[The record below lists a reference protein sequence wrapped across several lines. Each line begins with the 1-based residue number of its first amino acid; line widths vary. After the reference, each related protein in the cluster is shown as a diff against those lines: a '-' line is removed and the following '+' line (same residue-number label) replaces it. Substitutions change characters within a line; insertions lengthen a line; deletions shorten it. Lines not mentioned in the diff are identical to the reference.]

1 MRCDRIKSPGKP
13 VLPITIE
20 AIKNFTATSYSRN
33 KKLTF
38 IFSEMEYMEESAL
51 GMDTF
56 KSLREKYG
64 LPLPIV
70 DYDGSNVVVIFPRT
84 TQAIKE
90 VSLRKGVKN
99 LNKEELLGFEFV
111 KLKGKL
117 KRKEYE
123 QHFSFDK
130 KKAERHLNKMIGE
143 ALIER
148 KGSGPAIYYQ
158 IIET

>member
-1 MRCDRIKSPGKP
+1 M
-13 VLPITIE
+13 
-20 AIKNFTATSYSRN
+20 
-33 KKLTF
+33 
-38 IFSEMEYMEESAL
+38 
-51 GMDTF
+51 
-56 KSLREKYG
+56 
-64 LPLPIV
+64 
-70 DYDGSNVVVIFPRT
+70 
-84 TQAIKE
+84 
-90 VSLRKGVKN
+90 
-99 LNKEELLGFEFV
+99 GFEFV